1 MLILV
6 SIVSSSL
13 RHTGLF
19 AHSSLLPPAC
29 TLPFQESET
38 LVLSGTASGGGTI
51 GSYRVAAQDAALIRT
66 PEYPDDPSH
75 LELQVILSSSHWQP
89 WLDNLNLYEVP
100 GTWIDSTGATGTA
113 YCFSWLD
120 FCGGRRP
127 PCPSGSWTCP
137 STLPHL
143 LQSVW
148 PGPSP
153 KVKGG
158 SEQTPVIIC
167 TDPSVV
173 RVEAQL
179 VWLGTS
185 ERADPQAAI
194 DSRGVSPVFTQV
206 ADGVWAAPSTV
217 VPGAPNDAA
226 YSLVFWCQG
235 YDADGNLVCQDQP
248 HL

>member
-1 MLILV
+1 MLSNPFDAFCDQVCSVIRQPLAKRLAREELTAHLEDHAAALEEQGVPSEEAALQAVEAMGDPYQIGHQLDRCHSSLFPGLTTLLTVVGVMLILV

-19 AHSSLLPPAC
+19 AHSSLLLPAC

-148 PGPSP
+148 LWT
-153 KVKGG
+153 
-158 SEQTPVIIC
+158 Q
-167 TDPSVV
+167 
-173 RVEAQL
+173 
-179 VWLGTS
+179 
-185 ERADPQAAI
+185 PQ
-194 DSRGVSPVFTQV
+194 SKRGV
-206 ADGVWAAPSTV
+206 
-217 VPGAPNDAA
+217 
-226 YSLVFWCQG
+226 
-235 YDADGNLVCQDQP
+235 
-248 HL
+248 